1 MAFKMAANIAFKK
14 GMEEA
19 KPILLEPIMKLKIT
33 IPEEY
38 MGDVMGDI
46 NKRRGKIL
54 GMEPVDNGKQVI
66 YAQAPQAETFKYAID
81 LRAMT
86 QGRGHF
92 EMEVEKYDEVPNQIA
107 QKIILDAN
115 NK

>member
-1 MAFKMAANIAFKK
+1 MAFKLAANIAFKK

-19 KPILLEPIMKLKIT
+19 QPILLEPIMKLKIT

-54 GMEPVDNGKQVI
+54 GMEP
-66 YAQAPQAETFKYAID
+66 AW
-81 LRAMT
+81 
-86 QGRGHF
+86 
-92 EMEVEKYDEVPNQIA
+92 
-107 QKIILDAN
+107 
-115 NK
+115 